1 MKAQSNMRGRQYLVA
16 LALVLGCVVALAAD
30 TLPAQLSP
38 EQEAAAIRAA
48 EARDRR
54 VRGYI
59 TQEFK
64 GEILLRPVESARRRA
79 RANGVR
85 HSAS

>member
-1 MKAQSNMRGRQYLVA
+1 MKAQSNMPGGQYLVA
-16 LALVLGCVVALAAD
+16 LALSLGCIAALAAD
-30 TLPAQLSP
+30 TSPAPLSP
-38 EQEAAAIRAA
+38 VEEAAAIRAA